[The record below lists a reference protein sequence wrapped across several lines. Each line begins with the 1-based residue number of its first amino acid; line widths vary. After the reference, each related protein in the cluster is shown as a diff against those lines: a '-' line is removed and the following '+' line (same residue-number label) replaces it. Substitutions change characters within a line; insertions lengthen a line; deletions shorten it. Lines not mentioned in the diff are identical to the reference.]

1 MDLNHRLEVCCTS
14 SSRLRKTLLTLMSA
28 WMILLSFSGLAE
40 AQTPPA
46 ERKQPAAKQ
55 ADEEKGGGWRLED
68 SSSLYLRE
76 HAENPVE
83 WFPWSD
89 AAFAQAQELDRP
101 VFLSIGY
108 SSCHWCHVMRRESF
122 SDEEIAAF
130 LNQHF
135 ICIKVDRE
143 DHPNVD
149 SVYMDAVRAMT
160 GRGGWPLSVFLT
172 PDRLPFFGGT
182 YFPPRSSPGRPGFD
196 SLLKRV
202 EEVWRT
208 ERSQILQASNAL
220 STHLAELSTRS
231 GEEVTPTEYI
241 ELGVQQAIDRF
252 DSRSGGWRN
261 APKFPDPRL
270 IDFLLASSKLGGMPI
285 EEQMA
290 VKTLQQMRA
299 GGIYDQ
305 VRGGFHRYSV
315 DANWTVPHFEKMLY
329 SQGLLGESY
338 ANATRLT
345 GNSEFATTTREL
357 LDNLLRDFLVEG
369 GGFAASFDA
378 DSGGEEGTFYVWTP
392 DQINEILGEEDGAI
406 LRNYLGITAAGN
418 FEGGRSVPS
427 RRKSVSDIAL
437 ELQIAPTL
445 VEKTVER
452 GLSKLDAARS
462 KREAPRR
469 DEKVIL
475 GWNATAISAL
485 ARGAVALK
493 EDRYRRAAE
502 SALQFTRTRLVNSG
516 DFRRR
521 VTAGEVGD
529 SVALTDAVLYL
540 KSVLDLYEANFDA
553 ELLAHSRE
561 VETWIEAN
569 FGGEDHRGA
578 LFESPTGF
586 DLVIPRRPQPFG
598 AALPSSN
605 GTHVRNLLRLHAFTA
620 KAEYLERADSI
631 LSACLAL
638 TSQAPSAAPELLI
651 AALMRVTGIPEI
663 AIAGDPKL
671 PLTQLL
677 LAPALRFQIP
687 YRIVAHRPPGPAGEQ
702 AVEAMPILE
711 SRTPIDGRPTA
722 WFCENFICE
731 APTSDATVLRASL
744 AEFQER
750 ASQARAKVRRDS
762 QGTPESPSDQR

>member
-1 MDLNHRLEVCCTS
+1 MS
-14 SSRLRKTLLTLMSA
+14 FSRLRRKLLTLVSA
-28 WMILLSFSGLAE
+28 SLIILSSPGFAD

-46 ERKQPAAKQ
+46 NENQTPAKE
-55 ADEEKGGGWRLED
+55 ADEEKSGGWRLED

-89 AAFAQAQELDRP
+89 EAFARAQELDRP

-130 LNQHF
+130 LNEHF

-149 SVYMDAVRAMT
+149 AIYMDAVRAMT

-172 PDRLPFFGGT
+172 PERLPFFGGT
-182 YFPPRSSPGRPGFD
+182 YFPPKSAPGRPGFD
-196 SLLKRV
+196 SLLERV
-202 EEVWRT
+202 DEVWRT

-220 STHLAELSTRS
+220 SSHLAELSARS
-231 GEEVTPTEYI
+231 GEEVTPAAYI

-315 DANWTVPHFEKMLY
+315 DANWSVPHFEKMLY
-329 SQGLLGESY
+329 SQGLLGEAY

-345 GNSEFATTTREL
+345 RNSEFATTTREL
-357 LDNLLRDFLVEG
+357 LDNLLRDFVVEG
-369 GGFAASFDA
+369 GGFAASYDA

-392 DQINEILGEEDGAI
+392 DQINEVLGEQDGAI
-406 LRNYLGITAAGN
+406 LRNYLGITTSGN

-437 ELQIAPTL
+437 ELQLAPAL
-445 VEKTVER
+445 IEKTVER
-452 GLSKLDAARS
+452 GLTQLDIARS

-485 ARGAVALK
+485 AHGAVVLK

-502 SALQFTRTRLVNSG
+502 NALKFTRENLVKSG
-516 DFRRR
+516 TFRRR
-521 VTAGEVGD
+521 VTAGEVED
-529 SVALTDAVLYL
+529 SVALTDAALYL
-540 KSVLDLYEANFDA
+540 KAVLDLYEANFDA

-561 VETWIEAN
+561 VETWIEAT
-569 FGGEDHRGA
+569 FGGENRLGA

-631 LSACLAL
+631 LSACLSL

-663 AIAGDPKL
+663 AISGDLKL

-677 LAPALRFQIP
+677 LAPALRFDIP
-687 YRIVAHRPPGPAGEQ
+687 YRVVAHRPPGPAGER
-702 AVEAMPILE
+702 AAEAMPLLE
-711 SRTPIDGRPTA
+711 SRTPIGGRPTA
-722 WFCENFICE
+722 WFCENFVCE
-731 APTSDATVLRASL
+731 APTNDASVLRESL
-744 AEFQER
+744 TKFQER
-750 ASQARAKVRRDS
+750 AAQARAKMRRGPQETAPPPTD
-762 QGTPESPSDQR
+762 ER